1 VSGSEKV
8 RRRGGHIDRDIEQAV
23 DNPANLP
30 LTEAELEALGICTW
44 TGELRELCIDT
55 NTCNCGIGRD
65 GIAAA
70 NTEAA
75 QDLAIIKEAR
85 ET

>member
-1 VSGSEKV
+1 MTGKV
-8 RRRGGHIDRDIEQAV
+8 RRRGGHIDRDIEATV

-55 NTCNCGIGRD
+55 GTCNCGTSRD
-65 GIAAA
+65 MIAQA
-70 NTEAA
+70 NTEANE
-75 QDLAIIKEAR
+75 DLTVIREAR
-85 ET
+85 ES